1 MSRPKTLTPAQRIAN
16 QSKYNKAYKNEFY
29 RTMAVSFD
37 KRTSSDVIDWLD
49 AQPNKTQAIIALIR
63 KELNNNSK

>member
-16 QSKYNKAYKNEFY
+16 QSKYNKAYHNEFY
-29 RTMAVSFD
+29 RTIAVSFD
-37 KRTSSDVIDWLD
+37 KRTSSDVIAWFD

-63 KELNNNSK
+63 KELNNN